1 MTLYTVHLPP
11 DAVSAEEVAERSL
24 FVKEGFAFF
33 GFAFTGLWL
42 LAQRLWLEAIAYL
55 GAIALIS
62 ALFWQFS
69 LPPGAYAGVTFL
81 LSLLI
86 GLEGNEWIRRRL
98 GRAGWTQAG
107 TVSGP
112 TLDECERRFFQEWT
126 GSGAAPRS
134 APPPLRSPQPAPVAG
149 RPVGVLGVFPEPRG
163 QTSRP

>member
-11 DAVSAEEVAERSL
+11 DAVSAEEVAERSV

-33 GFAFTGLWL
+33 GFAFTGFWL

-62 ALFWQFS
+62 ALFWQFG

-86 GLEGNEWIRRRL
+86 GIEGNEWIRRRL

-112 TLDECERRFFQEWT
+112 SLDECERRFFGEWVA
-126 GSGAAPRS
+126 SGAAPRS
-134 APPPLRSPQPAPVAG
+134 GPPPLRPAPSAGPVG

>member
-11 DAVSAEEVAERSL
+11 DVVSAEEVAERSV

-33 GFAFTGLWL
+33 GFAFTGFWL
-42 LAQRLWLEAIAYL
+42 LAQRLWLELIAYL
-55 GAIALIS
+55 GAIALVS

-69 LPPGAYAGVTFL
+69 LPPGAFAGVTFL

-112 TLDECERRFFQEWT
+112 SLDECERRFFREWVDGGT
-126 GSGAAPRS
+126 SPRS
-134 APPPLRSPQPAPVAG
+134 APPPLRPTQAGGPLG
-149 RPVGVLGVFPEPRG
+149 RPVGVLGIFPEPRG
-163 QTSRP
+163 QSGRP